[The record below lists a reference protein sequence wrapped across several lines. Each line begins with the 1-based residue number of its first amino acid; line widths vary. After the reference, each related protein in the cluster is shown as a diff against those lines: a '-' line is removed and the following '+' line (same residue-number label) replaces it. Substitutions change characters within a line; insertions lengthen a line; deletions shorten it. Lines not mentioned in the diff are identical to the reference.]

1 MIARSAK
8 LILFSDVTIL
18 LSNIVSSL
26 IGARALGPAGR
37 GDLLVV
43 ALWPPVVAM
52 LAGLGL
58 PSAYRFWIAR
68 EPQRASHLFSNA
80 IIYTLI
86 VGLFATSVAG
96 LTITQ
101 LIGQRSP
108 EVVTLVRI
116 YQINIPA
123 ALCLDLM
130 RGLLEGGR
138 RFGWAGIA
146 RVVFFAIQALG
157 FAFLWLT
164 GRFTVAT
171 GAFTL
176 IFSQSAATIVAL
188 SAVWWQIRPAWQ
200 PSWKEFKV
208 SLRYALRDYPG
219 GIANFTTLRLD
230 QLMLGAT
237 ASSAAI
243 GLYVVAVR
251 LSETTTL
258 AADALAGALMP
269 EVASTRESSQ
279 ADGLLR
285 RTFRL
290 TLYLHAFMLIPLW
303 LAAPLIIRI
312 LFGPAFVPAT
322 PSFRWLL
329 AAAAVWGS
337 GSILIS
343 GLKGLGFP
351 GLSTVARFA
360 AALVTV
366 IALLLLLPKFS
377 IVGAGIA
384 SLIGYAVMLI
394 VALIAL
400 VRGRHWR
407 LAECLRPRRSDIPI
421 GRLRSLLGMGP
432 GKSAVPQQ
440 TNVVE
445 GLVKV

>member
-8 LILFSDVTIL
+8 LIFFSDSTIL

-58 PSAYRFWIAR
+58 PSAYRYWMAR
-68 EPQRASHLFSNA
+68 EPERASRLFSNA
-80 IIYTLI
+80 IVYTLI
-86 VGLFATSVAG
+86 VGLVAVSLAD
-96 LTITQ
+96 LTVSH
-101 LIGQRSP
+101 LIGHRSP
-108 EVVTLVRI
+108 EVMLLARF

-130 RGLLEGGR
+130 RGLLEGTR

-157 FAFLWLT
+157 FATLWLT
-164 GRFTVAT
+164 GNFTVAT
-171 GAFTL
+171 GSFTL
-176 IFSQSAATIVAL
+176 ILAQTIAMLVAL
-188 SAVWWQIRPAWQ
+188 TAVWRQFKPRWE
-200 PSWKEFKV
+200 PSWDEFKS

-251 LSETTTL
+251 LSEMTTL

-269 EVASTRESSQ
+269 EVAATRARDK
-279 ADGLLR
+279 ADALLN

-290 TLYLHAFMLIPLW
+290 TLYMHALMLVPLW
-303 LAAPLIIRI
+303 LAAPFIVRL
-312 LFGPAFVPAT
+312 LFGASFVPAT

-329 AAAAVWGS
+329 VAAAVWGS

-343 GLKGLGFP
+343 GLKGLGYP

-360 AALVTV
+360 AALVTIV
-366 IALLLLLPKFS
+366 ALLLLLPGLS
-377 IVGAGIA
+377 IVGAAIA
-384 SLIGYAVMLI
+384 SLIGYSVMLVVAL
-394 VALIAL
+394 VALIK
-400 VRGRHWR
+400 RRQWH
-407 LAECLRPRRSDIPI
+407 LAECFRPRLCDFPVA
-421 GRLRSLLGMGP
+421 RLKSLVNSWNPKAGG
-432 GKSAVPQQ
+432 SVSPQKDL
-440 TNVVE
+440 VE
-445 GLVKV
+445 V